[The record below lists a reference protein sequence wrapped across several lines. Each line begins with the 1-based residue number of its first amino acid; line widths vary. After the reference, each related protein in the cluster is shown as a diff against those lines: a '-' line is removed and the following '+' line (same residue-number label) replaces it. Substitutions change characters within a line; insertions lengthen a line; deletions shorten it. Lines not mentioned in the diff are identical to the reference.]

1 MQLAFHV
8 SPSLSQT
15 SRSLCFPKPLISLSS
30 VSSQH
35 YQPLL
40 PPQIL
45 NIRVYNN
52 MASSGGDD
60 RLVVG
65 IDFGT
70 TWSAV
75 AFTYSGNP
83 EPADEIAIVKNW
95 PGSNNISSD
104 KVPSELAYVPAS
116 DDFEMVDSDGSRTF
130 NIVWG
135 LQLKPDQSRLRCL
148 KLRLDPRQKLPA
160 YVSSKDL
167 DDQLIDC
174 GKSAEEAIADYLSL
188 IFAKAKEELVRRFGP
203 QMVSSTP
210 IEINLTVPAIWSDAA
225 KDATLRAAE
234 KAGMGSDLRMIS
246 EPEAAAIYA
255 LTSMVQDSNML
266 QVGDNF
272 IVCDAGGGTVDL
284 ISYEIRSRSP
294 LSLEESSPGTGA
306 LCGGAFLNL
315 RFQELVKSRMGSAAF
330 KKFCARKPRSWAIAL
345 KYFEDYVKKNF
356 DPLDSQVEYDDNM
369 FNVPLPGADDDTAA
383 GIDCG
388 FITLST
394 AEVAELF
401 RPLNSAVIELVERQ
415 RNVLAAY
422 GKTAKG
428 VILVGGYG
436 QSNYLYKCLKSRF
449 ADEDPPPQYTFAAED
464 SDSEPETRFVV
475 LQPVNA
481 WTAVV
486 RGAVLSSLQQKLVV
500 SRKARRHYGVL
511 IGQVFVSGKHS
522 EKNKYW
528 DNEEQLFKATN
539 QLTWHIKKDADLP
552 TDEPILLG
560 FYRNWPCHEGFPE
573 SCSAEI
579 IVSDATEI
587 PQEYEQSHETRIL
600 CKLEVALDS
609 VPRRHYKLC
618 TNSRAGRYRRLSFQI
633 GLTVQSGALCFDLR
647 VDGIVYGVVRAD
659 FE

>member
-1 MQLAFHV
+1 
-8 SPSLSQT
+8 
-15 SRSLCFPKPLISLSS
+15 
-30 VSSQH
+30 
-35 YQPLL
+35 
-40 PPQIL
+40 
-45 NIRVYNN
+45 

-95 PGSNNISSD
+95 PGSNNISSE

-116 DDFEMVDSDGSRTF
+116 DDFEMVNSDGSRAF
-130 NIVWG
+130 NILWG

-148 KLRLDPRQKLPA
+148 KLRLDSRQKLPS

-167 DDQLIDC
+167 DDQLNDC

-225 KDATLRAAE
+225 KDATFRAAN

-255 LTSMVQDSNML
+255 LNSMAQDSNML

-306 LCGGAFLNL
+306 LCGGVFLNL
-315 RFQELVKSRMGSAAF
+315 RFQELVKSRMGAAAF
-330 KKFCARKPRSWAIAL
+330 KQLCTRKPKSWAIAL

-356 DPLDSQVEYDDNM
+356 DPLESQIEYDDNM

-394 AEVAELF
+394 AEVGELF
-401 RPLNSAVIELVERQ
+401 RPLNNAVIELVERQ

-428 VILVGGYG
+428 CILVGGFG
-436 QSNYLYKCLKSRF
+436 NSGYLYKCLKSRF
-449 ADEDPPPQYTFAAED
+449 ADEDPPPQYTLGAGE
-464 SDSEPETRFVV
+464 SVPEPDTRFVV

-486 RGAVLSSLQQKLVV
+486 RGAVLSSLQRKLVL
-500 SRKARRHYGVL
+500 SRKARRHYGIL
-511 IGQVFVSGKHS
+511 CNSPFHAGEHS

-528 DNEEQLFKATN
+528 DSKQLQYRARN
-539 QLTWHIKKDADLP
+539 QLDWHIKKNDDLP
-552 TDEPILLG
+552 TDQPILLG
-560 FYRNWPCHEGFPE
+560 FHRTWFYHEGFPE
-573 SCSAEI
+573 SMTSTI
-579 IVSDATEI
+579 IVSDA
-587 PQEYEQSHETRIL
+587 PDAPDEYEMSHETRVL
-600 CKLEVALDS
+600 CRLEVNLNS
-609 VPRRHYKLC
+609 VPRRHYEVRY
-618 TNSRAGRYRRLSFQI
+618 NSAGECYRYLSHDI

-647 VDGIVYGVVRAD
+647 VGGVVYGVVRAD